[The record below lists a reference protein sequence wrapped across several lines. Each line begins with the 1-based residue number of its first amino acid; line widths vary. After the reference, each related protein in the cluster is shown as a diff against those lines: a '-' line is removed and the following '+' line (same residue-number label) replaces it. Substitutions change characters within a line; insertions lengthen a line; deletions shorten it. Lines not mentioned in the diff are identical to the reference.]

1 MVGKRIVGYLFF
13 ACFSLAESKDDTV
26 TVKES
31 PTQPAVVP
39 TQKYNFGCK
48 TRSIQGFWYEF
59 CRGGNPRHSKKHTK
73 TPVIMVD
80 HYYRGFGIVS
90 GVERVIMTETILKP
104 LY

>member
-48 TRSIQGFWYEF
+48 TRLILVPSRGRTGNRLLRREKHRTQNQHIQQ
-59 CRGGNPRHSKKHTK
+59 RQS
-73 TPVIMVD
+73 
-80 HYYRGFGIVS
+80 
-90 GVERVIMTETILKP
+90 
-104 LY
+104 

>member
-1 MVGKRIVGYLFF
+1 MIGCTKIFSFVQFGCIVCKEIQHKIQLMVGKRIVGYLFF

-48 TRSIQGFWYEF
+48 TRLIQAYVL
-59 CRGGNPRHSKKHTK
+59 CSQSSK
-73 TPVIMVD
+73 VQYV
-80 HYYRGFGIVS
+80 FAVA
-90 GVERVIMTETILKP
+90 
-104 LY
+104 